1 MGSCRGILQCSSI
14 PSISKCKKKKI
25 GCLLCKIGIKR
36 KRYSAADEMLT
47 SNCLLVIIYLWI
59 NISHLFVCLPSLEL
73 TKFERVC
80 STKIGY
86 ANALSLRT
94 NSNKKWNMVAFNSA
108 HQAKKAIY
116 IHSGWFE
123 RQQRGVRIA
132 SSKFSKTK
140 ICLSFEYSW
149 RKVYSRTT
157 AKLIPLLQPEHGF
170 FFRQNGP
177 ERFHVQDWYPN
188 EKMVM
193 VHVCLNGWCCF
204 SECLGVASY

>member
-14 PSISKCKKKKI
+14 PSISRCKKKKI
-25 GCLLCKIGIKR
+25 GCLHCNIGIKR

-59 NISHLFVCLPSLEL
+59 NISYLFVCLPSLEL

-123 RQQRGVRIA
+123 RQQRGVHIA

-149 RKVYSRTT
+149 RKVYSRTR
-157 AKLIPLLQPEHGF
+157 AKLIPLLQLEHGF
-170 FFRQNGP
+170 FFDRMDQNVFTYKIGI
-177 ERFHVQDWYPN
+177 RMKKWWWSTF
-188 EKMVM
+188 
-193 VHVCLNGWCCF
+193 
-204 SECLGVASY
+204 A